1 MHYKSIK
8 MRKHLL
14 LLILIIV
21 YTNSLAQVNVSDSLK
36 LLIKQEI
43 DDTNKIDLLNQYIV
57 RFAPIETVVT
67 LQYSDTAIDLSK
79 KLNDSLRLAL
89 SYNRK
94 GVVLYYM
101 GDYYGALDNYFQ
113 SLAINERIGERYL
126 FRDYNNIGLA
136 LRNLGQHDESLK
148 YFLRV
153 YNQKTLT
160 KSQEGTIL
168 NNIGTAYIGLKE
180 FAKARKS
187 FEEALSIN
195 TAVNDKQNM
204 AHDLNNLGRVHYH
217 KNNFEVAIEFY
228 TKALEINRQLY
239 NKYEEVQN
247 LNNLAEAFLALKDY
261 PNCESNL
268 RLASDLLRGMHADHL
283 YLNNLEIYAN
293 YYKETNKYKE
303 AFKYIEKHSHIND
316 SITSVN
322 KIKQF
327 NQLKELANA
336 EKNIQRISFLQKL
349 NTIQQKQITFQRVT
363 QIIAIIVIVI
373 ILVLLLLLLRN
384 FRIIKKY
391 NAYITER
398 TFEIETLN
406 EELQSSNEELN
417 NQREN
422 LEETLSNLHKAQ
434 NQLVQSE
441 KMASLGV
448 LAAGVA
454 HEINNPLNFI
464 QGGVIAIEKYLEDN
478 IPEHQKGLSPLLD
491 ILKTGVKRTSKI
503 VSSLNHYS
511 KQENFLCESCNIH
524 TIIDNCLNMLNY
536 MTHEGIVIIKKF
548 TTESFSHMCNEGK
561 MHQAI
566 MNILSNSID
575 AMEGKGT
582 LSIETELFKE
592 FLKVRIT
599 DTGCGISNEN
609 LMKISDPFFT
619 TKDPDKGTG
628 LGLSITQN
636 IIKEHKGFIDF
647 ESELGKGTSVIIMLP
662 LN

>member
-1 MHYKSIK
+1 MQFKSTK

-14 LLILIIV
+14 LLILIFF
-21 YTNSLAQVNVSDSLK
+21 YSCSLAQVNVSDSLRF
-36 LLIKQEI
+36 LIKQEI

-57 RFAPIETVVT
+57 RFAPIEAVVT
-67 LQYSDTAIDLSK
+67 LQYSDTAIELSK
-79 KLNDSLRLAL
+79 KLNDSLRLAM

-94 GVVLYYM
+94 GVALYYM
-101 GDYYGALDNYFQ
+101 GDYYGALDNYLQ
-113 SLAINERIGERYL
+113 SLAINERIGEPNL

-136 LRNLGQHDESLK
+136 LRNMGQHDESLK

-153 YNQKTLT
+153 YNLKTLT

-180 FAKARKS
+180 FSKARES

-195 TAVNDKQNM
+195 TEINDRQNM
-204 AHDLNNLGRVHYH
+204 AYDLSNLGRVHYY
-217 KNNFEVAIEFY
+217 KNNFEEAIDFY

-247 LNNLAEAFLALKDY
+247 LNNLAEAYLALKDY

-268 RLASDLLRGMHADHL
+268 ILASDMLKGMHADHL

-293 YYKETNKYKE
+293 YYKETKKFKE
-303 AFKYIEKHSHIND
+303 AFKYIEQHSHVND
-316 SITSVN
+316 SLISVN

-349 NTIQQKQITFQRVT
+349 NTLQQEQITFQRVT
-363 QIIAIIVIVI
+363 QIVAIIVIVI
-373 ILVLLLLLLRN
+373 ILVLLVFLLRN
-384 FRIIKKY
+384 FRVIKKY
-391 NAYITER
+391 NAFVTER
-398 TFEIETLN
+398 SFEIETLN
-406 EELQSSNEELN
+406 EELQSSNEELH

-464 QGGVIAIEKYLEDN
+464 QGGVIAIEKYLEDY
-478 IPEHQKGLSPLLD
+478 IPEHKEGLSPLLD

-511 KQENFLCESCNIH
+511 KQDNIICESCNIH
-524 TIIDNCLNMLNY
+524 SILDNCLHMISYLA
-536 MTHEGIVIIKKF
+536 HDGITINKDF
-548 TTESFSHMCNEGK
+548 TPEPFNHMCNEGK

-566 MNILSNSID
+566 MNILSNAID

-592 FLKVRIT
+592 YIQVRIT
-599 DTGCGISNEN
+599 DTGCGVSEEN
-609 LMKISDPFFT
+609 LIKIFDPFFT

-628 LGLSITQN
+628 LGLSIAQN
-636 IIKEHKGFIDF
+636 IIKEHNGLIEF
-647 ESELGKGTSVIIMLP
+647 ESELGSGTSVIIKLP